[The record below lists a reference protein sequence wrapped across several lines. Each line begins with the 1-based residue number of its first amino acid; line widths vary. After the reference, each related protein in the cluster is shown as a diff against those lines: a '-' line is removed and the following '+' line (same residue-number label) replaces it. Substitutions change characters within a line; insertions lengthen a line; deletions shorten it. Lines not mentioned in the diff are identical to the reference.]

1 MHVTKDGK
9 LFERARI
16 NSGGDMTLLNDKGV
30 PVILL
35 STSLG
40 GTVAVQKD
48 LIAGGSLT
56 VTGTQARHTATTRI
70 LGYFSGALPDSN
82 ETCCMLNHQRRLTL
96 PRPTAAP
103 TATQLR
109 S

>member
-9 LFERARI
+9 LYERARI

-56 VTGTQARHTATTRI
+56 VTGTQARPALLGSWDTFQGSSQTR
-70 LGYFSGALPDSN
+70 
-82 ETCCMLNHQRRLTL
+82 MRH
-96 PRPTAAP
+96 AAC
-103 TATQLR
+103 
-109 S
+109 